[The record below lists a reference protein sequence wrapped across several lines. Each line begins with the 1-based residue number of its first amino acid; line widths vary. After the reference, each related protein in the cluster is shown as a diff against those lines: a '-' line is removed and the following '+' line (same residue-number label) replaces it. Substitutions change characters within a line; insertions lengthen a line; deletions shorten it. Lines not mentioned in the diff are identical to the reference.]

1 MKQLNFAI
9 SVALAQTCFQESA
22 WLLNQPPGFKMSNL
36 DDLTRANV
44 AADWSVSGVKL
55 CADSLNNFQGVQ
67 IQISKA
73 AGRVVLPLSP
83 IGYMIC
89 TVQKITSGNISEVAI
104 AYSQNYG
111 VS

>member
-1 MKQLNFAI
+1 MKQLNLVI
-9 SVALAQTCFQESA
+9 SVALAQTCFQEST
-22 WLLNQPPGFKMSNL
+22 WLLNQPPGFKMSNI

-44 AADWSVSGVKL
+44 TADWSVRGIKL

-67 IQISKA
+67 IQISKSA
-73 AGRVVLPLSP
+73 NRLVLPLSP

-89 TVQKITSGNISEVAI
+89 TVQKITSGNITQVAI
-104 AYSQNYG
+104 AYSQSYG